1 MGLNKAFDR
10 SFFLIGGNVKTSG
23 GSINLAKGEFAAVNL
38 SQTTQNGVSIVSSF
52 AGVPKD
58 KKDFALRVGIEDKK
72 PNRSYSNKSQSTM
85 PFSLNDVVDL
95 KVSAPTQ
102 TEQSVD
108 EVVLGWDGIT
118 PGSEFKFQKGDAY
131 FRLFLELKGD
141 AIGYRGGKENMEQIA
156 INVEVPECD
165 PFNNCE
171 ACDECESVDCKAIVT
186 EAIERLR
193 RKQLTGG
200 HLVEEFIDITPVF
213 DCDNAAT
220 AALVPY
226 VYYTLEVCDTGTD
239 AAKAL
244 VEAQYDAPVIRID
257 RRGST
262 STYQIL
268 LPGSEGTPAD
278 YEQSI
283 ASLIKD
289 CEDCPAGYVE
299 VPGGYL
305 YAITLEDDGTD
316 QTAFIEA
323 ELPVVIGTAIKSG
336 NDNGVGFYTAVS
348 NSALTQLQINAFI
361 VAANDPANALGEP
374 TVELVGIV
382 SDICTNSTVTPIGW
396 VVGETCNAV
405 EEEWSIIL
413 PDNKCGEDRLA
424 ELNGAYQNLNIVIA
438 DSDSSTRELTLT
450 GTSGTA
456 NVNVDGVN
464 YLATFNTSLT
474 QTADD
479 FVTTH
484 ATALAAAGVT
494 VTAALGVL
502 TFSGLTT
509 VIDAITILNASG
521 DLAGTLAA
529 SVAIPER
536 AGCQTK
542 YITSVLSN
550 IVCDECDPIYLDFYV
565 TEAPESYDEIE
576 WVEEDNSDTAPS
588 GNCKCGIRF
597 KAKSFIIDSDESL
610 RDITGFVETSTQI
623 RVAAGYPEEIREGI
637 GIIPKGVYEGKYLSR
652 WVPRTHL
659 AGNLRNM
666 ESEGRM
672 YFQGLPYRKDYLG
685 RLLRGE
691 TSNMEDQIAQYIQY
705 TVTVQNG
712 TYSQGFARRHSDNIN
727 YHFFVEV
734 GRQNDLENILNDLA
748 ANAGVSPVAAF
759 GA

>member
-38 SQTTQNGVSIVSSF
+38 SQTTQNGVAIVSSF

-141 AIGYRGGKENMEQIA
+141 AIGYRGGKGNMEQIA

-200 HLVEEFIDITPVF
+200 NLVEEFIDITPVF

-268 LPGSEGTPAD
+268 LPGSEGAPAD
-278 YEQSI
+278 YVQSI

-299 VPGGYL
+299 VPGGFL

-323 ELPVVIGTAIKSG
+323 QLPVVIGTAIKSG

-348 NSALTQLQINAFI
+348 TSALTQAQINAFI
-361 VAANDPANALGEP
+361 VAANGAAVGEP

-382 SDICTNSTVTPIGW
+382 SDICTNGDLTPTGW
-396 VVGETCNAV
+396 VVGDTCNAV

-424 ELNGAYQNLNIVIA
+424 ELEGAYQNLTITIA
-438 DSDSSTRELTLT
+438 DSDSSTRELEITGGSA
-450 GTSGTA
+450 GTST
-456 NVNVDGVN
+456 VTIDGVVYTIN
-464 YLATFNTSLT
+464 WNTDAPTTATGFFNDE
-474 QTADD
+474 A
-479 FVTTH
+479 
-484 ATALAAAGVT
+484 ANILAAAGVT
-494 VTAALGVL
+494 VTDDGAGTL

-509 VIDAITILNASG
+509 IIDAIIFTQT
-521 DLAGTLAA
+521 DVDGTLAA

>member
-23 GSINLAKGEFAAVNL
+23 GSINLAKGEFAAVDL
-38 SQTTQNGVSIVSSF
+38 SQTTQNGVAIVPSF
-52 AGVPKD
+52 AGKPKD

-108 EVVLGWDGIT
+108 EVIIGWDGIT

-141 AIGYRGGKENMEQIA
+141 AIGYRGGKGNVEHVA
-156 INVEVPECD
+156 INVEIPECD

-171 ACDECESVDCKAIVT
+171 ACDECETVDCKAIVT

-200 HLVEEFIDITPVF
+200 NLVEEFIDITPVF

-268 LPGSEGTPAD
+268 LPGSEGAPAD
-278 YEQSI
+278 YVQSI

-299 VPGGYL
+299 VPGGFL

-323 ELPVVIGTAIKSG
+323 QLPVEIGTAIKSG

-348 NSALTQLQINAFI
+348 VDALTQLEINAFI
-361 VAANDPANALGEP
+361 VAANGAAVGEP

-382 SDICTNSTVTPIGW
+382 SDICTNGDLTPTGW
-396 VVGETCNAV
+396 VVGDTCNAV

-438 DSDSSTRELTLT
+438 DSDSSTRELEITGGGAGTSTVTIDGVVYTINWNTDAATTATEFFNDESTNILAASGVTLT
-450 GTSGTA
+450 NAGAGT
-456 NVNVDGVN
+456 
-464 YLATFNTSLT
+464 
-474 QTADD
+474 
-479 FVTTH
+479 
-484 ATALAAAGVT
+484 
-494 VTAALGVL
+494 L

-509 VIDAITILNASG
+509 LVDAIVFTEG
-521 DLAGTLAA
+521 DVLGTLAA

-536 AGCQTK
+536 AACQTK
-542 YITSVLSN
+542 YTTSVLSN
-550 IVCDECDPIYLDFYV
+550 IVCEECDPVFKDFYV
-565 TEAPESYDEIE
+565 TEAPESYEEID
-576 WVEEDNSDTAPS
+576 WFEENNSDTEPS

-597 KAKSFIIDSDESL
+597 KSKAFVIDSDEAL

-666 ESEGRM
+666 ETEGRM

-691 TSNMEDQIAQYIQY
+691 TSNMEDQIAQYVQY
-705 TVTVQNG
+705 TVTVQNS

-734 GRQNDLENILNDLA
+734 GRHNDLEAILNDLA
-748 ANAGVSPVAAF
+748 ANSGVSPVAAF

>member
-1 MGLNKAFDR
+1 MLR
-10 SFFLIGGNVKTSG
+10 FL
-23 GSINLAKGEFAAVNL
+23 
-38 SQTTQNGVSIVSSF
+38 
-52 AGVPKD
+52 
-58 KKDFALRVGIEDKK
+58 
-72 PNRSYSNKSQSTM
+72 
-85 PFSLNDVVDL
+85 
-95 KVSAPTQ
+95 
-102 TEQSVD
+102 
-108 EVVLGWDGIT
+108 
-118 PGSEFKFQKGDAY
+118 
-131 FRLFLELKGD
+131 
-141 AIGYRGGKENMEQIA
+141 
-156 INVEVPECD
+156 
-165 PFNNCE
+165 
-171 ACDECESVDCKAIVT
+171 VDCKAIVT

-200 HLVEEFIDITPVF
+200 NLVEEFIDITPIF

-268 LPGSEGTPAD
+268 LPGSEGAPAD
-278 YEQSI
+278 YVQSI

-305 YAITLEDDGTD
+305 YAITLEDDGTE

-323 ELPVVIGTAIKSG
+323 ELPVEVGTAIKSG

-348 NSALTQLQINAFI
+348 LDALTQLEINTFLA
-361 VAANDPANALGEP
+361 AANAAAVGEP

-382 SDICTNSTVTPIGW
+382 SDICTNGDLTPTGW
-396 VVGETCNAV
+396 VVGDTCNAV

-424 ELNGAYQNLNIVIA
+424 ELEGAYQNLTITIA

-450 GTSGTA
+450 GASGTA

-479 FVTTH
+479 FVATH

-494 VTAALGVL
+494 VTADTGVL

-536 AGCQTK
+536 AACQTK
-542 YITSVLSN
+542 YTTSVLSN
-550 IVCDECDPIYLDFYV
+550 IVCEECDPVFKDFYV
-565 TEAPESYDEIE
+565 TEAPESYEEID
-576 WVEEDNSDTAPS
+576 WFEENNSDTAPS

-597 KAKSFIIDSDESL
+597 KSKAFVIDSDESL

-666 ESEGRM
+666 ENEGRM

-691 TSNMEDQIAQYIQY
+691 TSNMEDQIAQYVQY

-734 GRQNDLENILNDLA
+734 GRHNDLEAILNDLA
-748 ANAGVSPVAAF
+748 ANSGVSPVAAF

>member
-23 GSINLAKGEFAAVNL
+23 GSINLAKGEFAAVDL
-38 SQTTQNGVSIVSSF
+38 SQTTQNGVAIVPSF
-52 AGVPKD
+52 AGKPKD

-108 EVVLGWDGIT
+108 EVIIGWDGIT
-118 PGSEFKFQKGDAY
+118 PGSKFNFQKGDAY

-141 AIGYRGGKENMEQIA
+141 AIGYRGGKGNVEHVA
-156 INVEVPECD
+156 INVEIPECD

-171 ACDECESVDCKAIVT
+171 ACDECEAVDCKAVVT

-200 HLVEEFIDITPVF
+200 NLVEEFIDITPIF
-213 DCDNAAT
+213 DCDTAAT

-226 VYYTLEVCDTGTD
+226 IYYTLEVCDTGTD

-268 LPGSEGTPAD
+268 LPGSEGAPAD

-289 CEDCPAGYVE
+289 CEDCPAGYLE
-299 VPGGYL
+299 VTGGYL
-305 YAITLEDDGTD
+305 YAVTLEDDGTD
-316 QTAFIEA
+316 QSALIDA
-323 ELPVVIGTAIKSG
+323 LPNHSAGTTVKSG
-336 NDNGVGFYTAVS
+336 NDNGVGFYTAVLT
-348 NSALTQLQINAFI
+348 APLTQAQINAFL
-361 VAANDPANALGEP
+361 AAGVIQATA
-374 TVELVGIV
+374 TVELVGLV
-382 SDICTNSTVTPIGW
+382 SDICTNDSTTTTAW
-396 VVGETCNAV
+396 VEGETCNAV

-424 ELNGAYQNLNIVIA
+424 ELNGAYQNLTIVIA
-438 DSDSSTRELTLT
+438 DSDSSTRGLTLT

-456 NVNVDGVN
+456 NVDVDGVN

-484 ATALAAAGVT
+484 AAALAAVGVT
-494 VTAALGVL
+494 VTADTGVL

-509 VIDAITILNASG
+509 VIDAITITNASG

-536 AGCQTK
+536 AACQTK
-542 YITSVLSN
+542 YTTSVLSN
-550 IVCDECDPIYLDFYV
+550 IVCEECDLVFKDFYV
-565 TEAPESYDEIE
+565 TEAPESYEEID
-576 WVEEDNSDTAPS
+576 WFEENNSDTESS

-597 KAKSFIIDSDESL
+597 KSKAFVIDSDEAL

-666 ESEGRM
+666 ETEGRM

-691 TSNMEDQIAQYIQY
+691 TSNMEDQIAQYVQY

-734 GRQNDLENILNDLA
+734 GRHNDLEAILNDLA
-748 ANAGVSPVAAF
+748 ANSGVSPVAAF

>member
-23 GSINLAKGEFAAVNL
+23 GSINLAKGEFAAVDL
-38 SQTTQNGVSIVSSF
+38 SQTTQNGVAIVSSF
-52 AGVPKD
+52 AGKPKD
-58 KKDFALRVGIEDKK
+58 KKDFSLRVGIEDKK

-108 EVVLGWDGIT
+108 EVIIGWDGIT

-141 AIGYRGGKENMEQIA
+141 AIGFRGGKGNVEHVA
-156 INVEVPECD
+156 INVEIPECD

-171 ACDECESVDCKAIVT
+171 ACDECESVDCKVIVT

-200 HLVEEFIDITPVF
+200 NLVEEFIDITPIF

-268 LPGSEGTPAD
+268 LPGSEGAPAD
-278 YEQSI
+278 YEQTI

-289 CEDCPAGYVE
+289 CEDCPAGYVA
-299 VPGGYL
+299 VDGGYV
-305 YAITLEDDGTD
+305 YAVTLEDDGVD
-316 QTAFIEA
+316 QSALVDA
-323 ELPVVIGTAIKSG
+323 LPNHVAGTTVKSG
-336 NDNGVGFYTAVS
+336 NDNGVGFYTAVLT
-348 NSALTQLQINAFI
+348 APLTQAQINAYLASGAVEGTATI
-361 VAANDPANALGEP
+361 
-374 TVELVGIV
+374 ELVGLV
-382 SDICTNSTVTPIGW
+382 SDVCTNSTVTTTAW
-396 VVGETCNAV
+396 VEGETCNAV

-424 ELNGAYQNLNIVIA
+424 ELNGAYQNLTIVIA

-456 NVNVDGVN
+456 NVDVDGVN

-484 ATALAAAGVT
+484 AAALAAVGVT
-494 VTAALGVL
+494 VTADTGVL

-509 VIDAITILNASG
+509 VIDAITITNASG
-521 DLAGTLAA
+521 DLAGTLAT

-536 AGCQTK
+536 AACQTK
-542 YITSVLSN
+542 YTTSVLSN
-550 IVCDECDPIYLDFYV
+550 IVCEECDPVFKDFYV
-565 TEAPESYDEIE
+565 TEAPESYEEID
-576 WVEEDNSDTAPS
+576 WFEENNSDTEPS

-597 KAKSFIIDSDESL
+597 KSKAFVIDSDESL

-666 ESEGRM
+666 ETEGRM

-691 TSNMEDQIAQYIQY
+691 TSNMEDQIAQYVQY

-734 GRQNDLENILNDLA
+734 GRHNDLEAILNDLA
-748 ANAGVSPVAAF
+748 ANSGVSPVAAF

>member
-38 SQTTQNGVSIVSSF
+38 SQTTQNGVGIVSSF

-141 AIGYRGGKENMEQIA
+141 AIGYRGGKGNMEQIA

-200 HLVEEFIDITPVF
+200 NLVEEFIDITPVF

-268 LPGSEGTPAD
+268 LPGSEGAPAD

-299 VPGGYL
+299 VPGGFL
-305 YAITLEDDGTD
+305 YAFTIEDDGTD
-316 QTAFIEA
+316 QSALINA
-323 ELPVVIGTAIKSG
+323 IPNHSAGTTIKSG
-336 NDNGVGFYTAVS
+336 NDNGVGFYTAVFTS
-348 NSALTQLQINAFI
+348 PIPQTDINAFLA
-361 VAANDPANALGEP
+361 AANAAAVGEP
-374 TVELVGIV
+374 TVEFVGVV
-382 SDICTNSTVTPIGW
+382 SDICTNSTVTTTAW
-396 VVGETCNAV
+396 VEGDTCNAV

-424 ELNGAYQNLNIVIA
+424 ELNGAYQNLTITIA

-464 YLATFNTSLT
+464 YLATFNVLGLNE
-474 QTADD
+474 TADD
-479 FVTTH
+479 FVSTH
-484 ATALAAAGVT
+484 AAALAAAGVT
-494 VTAALGVL
+494 VTAATGVL

-509 VIDAITILNASG
+509 VIDAITITNASG
-521 DLAGTLAA
+521 DLDGTLAA

>member
-38 SQTTQNGVSIVSSF
+38 SQTTQNGVAIVSSF

-141 AIGYRGGKENMEQIA
+141 AIGYRGGKGNMEQIA

-200 HLVEEFIDITPVF
+200 NLVEEFIDITPVF

-268 LPGSEGTPAD
+268 LPGSEGAPAD

-299 VPGGYL
+299 VPGGFL
-305 YAITLEDDGTD
+305 YAFTIEDDGTD
-316 QTAFIEA
+316 QSALINA
-323 ELPVVIGTAIKSG
+323 IPNHSAGTTIKSG
-336 NDNGVGFYTAVS
+336 NDNGVGFYTAVFT
-348 NSALTQLQINAFI
+348 APITQANINAFLA
-361 VAANDPANALGEP
+361 AANAAAVGEP
-374 TVELVGIV
+374 TVEFVGVV
-382 SDICTNSTVTPIGW
+382 SDICTNSSVTTTAW
-396 VVGETCNAV
+396 VEGDTCNAV

-424 ELNGAYQNLNIVIA
+424 ELNGAYQNLTITIA

-450 GTSGTA
+450 GSSGTA

-464 YLATFNTSLT
+464 YLATYAASLT
-474 QTADD
+474 QTALD
-479 FVTTH
+479 FVSTH
-484 ATALAAAGVT
+484 TAALAAAGVT
-494 VTAALGVL
+494 VTADSGVI

-509 VIDAITILNASG
+509 VIDAITILNVSPN
-521 DLAGTLAA
+521 LAGTLAA

>member
-23 GSINLAKGEFAAVNL
+23 GSINLAKGEFAAVDL
-38 SQTTQNGVSIVSSF
+38 SQTTQNGVAIVSSF
-52 AGVPKD
+52 AGKPKGN
-58 KKDFALRVGIEDKK
+58 KDFALRVGIEDKK
-72 PNRSYSNKSQSTM
+72 PNRTYSNKSQSTM

-108 EVVLGWDGIT
+108 EVIIGWDGIT
-118 PGSEFKFQKGDAY
+118 PGSEFRFQKGDAY

-141 AIGYRGGKENMEQIA
+141 AIGYRGGKGNVEQIA
-156 INVEVPECD
+156 INIEIPECD

-171 ACDECESVDCKAIVT
+171 TCDECESVDCKVVVT

-193 RKQLTGG
+193 KKQLTGG
-200 HLVEEFIDITPVF
+200 NLVEEFIDITPIF
-213 DCDNAAT
+213 DCDTAAT
-220 AALVPY
+220 ADLVPY

-268 LPGSEGTPAD
+268 LPDSEGAPAN
-278 YEQSI
+278 YKQSI

-299 VPGGYL
+299 VVGGYV
-305 YAITLEDDGTD
+305 YAVTLEDDGVN
-316 QTAFIEA
+316 QSALVNA
-323 ELPVVIGTAIKSG
+323 LPGHVAGTTVKSG
-336 NDNGVGFYTAVS
+336 NDNGVGFYTAVLT
-348 NSALTQLQINAFI
+348 APLTQAQINAYLASGVVEGTATI
-361 VAANDPANALGEP
+361 
-374 TVELVGIV
+374 ELVGLV
-382 SDICTNSTVTPIGW
+382 SDICTNSSVTTTAW
-396 VVGETCNAV
+396 VEGDTCNAV

-424 ELNGAYQNLNIVIA
+424 ELNGAYQNLTIVIA
-438 DSDSSTRELTLT
+438 DSDSSTRGLTLT
-450 GTSGTA
+450 GSTGTA
-456 NVNVDGVN
+456 NVNVDGTN

-474 QTADD
+474 QTAAN
-479 FVTTH
+479 FVTAH
-484 ATALAAAGVT
+484 AAALAADGVT
-494 VTAALGVL
+494 VTSNTGVL
-502 TFSGLTT
+502 TFSGLTA
-509 VIDAITILNASG
+509 VINAITILNATS

-536 AGCQTK
+536 AACQTK
-542 YITSVLSN
+542 YTTSVLSN
-550 IVCDECDPIYLDFYV
+550 IVCEECDPVFKDFYV
-565 TEAPESYDEIE
+565 TEAPESYEEIN
-576 WVEEDNSDTAPS
+576 WFEENNSDTAPS

-597 KAKSFIIDSDESL
+597 KSKAFVIDSDEAL

-637 GIIPKGVYEGKYLSR
+637 GIIPKGVFEGKYLSR

-666 ESEGRM
+666 ETEGRM

-691 TSNMEDQIAQYIQY
+691 TSNMEDQIAQYVQY

-734 GRQNDLENILNDLA
+734 GRHNDLEAILNDLA
-748 ANAGVSPVAAF
+748 ANSGVSPVAAF

>member
-38 SQTTQNGVSIVSSF
+38 SQTTQNGVSIVGSF

-58 KKDFALRVGIEDKK
+58 RKDFALRVGIEDKQ

-141 AIGYRGGKENMEQIA
+141 AIGYRGGKGNMEQIA
-156 INVEVPECD
+156 INIEVPECD

-268 LPGSEGTPAD
+268 LPGSEGAPAD
-278 YEQSI
+278 YEQSV

-305 YAITLEDDGTD
+305 YAITLEDDGVD
-316 QTAFIEA
+316 QSVLVDA
-323 ELPVVIGTAIKSG
+323 LPNHATGTTVKSG
-336 NDNGVGFYTAVS
+336 NDNGVGFYTAVLT
-348 NSALTQLQINAFI
+348 APLTQVQINAYLASGAVEATATI
-361 VAANDPANALGEP
+361 
-374 TVELVGIV
+374 ELVGLV
-382 SDICTNSTVTPIGW
+382 SDICTDSTVTTTAW
-396 VVGETCNAV
+396 VEGDTCNAV

-424 ELNGAYQNLNIVIA
+424 ELNGAYQNLTITIA

-597 KAKSFIIDSDESL
+597 KAKSFIIDSDECL

-734 GRQNDLENILNDLA
+734 GRQNALENILNDLA

>member
-23 GSINLAKGEFAAVNL
+23 GSINLAKGEFAAVDL
-38 SQTTQNGVSIVSSF
+38 SQTTQNGVAIVASF
-52 AGVPKD
+52 AGKPKGN
-58 KKDFALRVGIEDKK
+58 KDFALRVGIEDKK

-108 EVVLGWDGIT
+108 EVIIGWDGIT
-118 PGSEFKFQKGDAY
+118 PGSEFRFQKGDAY

-141 AIGYRGGKENMEQIA
+141 AIGYRGGKGNVEQIA
-156 INVEVPECD
+156 INIEIPECD

-171 ACDECESVDCKAIVT
+171 ACDECESVDCKVVVT

-193 RKQLTGG
+193 RRQLTGG
-200 HLVEEFIDITPVF
+200 NLVEEFIDITPIF
-213 DCDNAAT
+213 DCDNAPT

-268 LPGSEGTPAD
+268 LPGSEAPAD

-299 VPGGYL
+299 VVGGYV
-305 YAITLEDDGTD
+305 YAVTLEDDGVD
-316 QTAFIEA
+316 QSALVDA
-323 ELPVVIGTAIKSG
+323 LPGHVAGTTVKSG
-336 NDNGVGFYTAVS
+336 NDNGVGFYTAVLT
-348 NSALTQLQINAFI
+348 APLTQAQINAYLASGVVEGTATI
-361 VAANDPANALGEP
+361 
-374 TVELVGIV
+374 ELVGLV
-382 SDICTNSTVTPIGW
+382 SDICTNSSVTTTAW
-396 VVGETCNAV
+396 VEGDTCNAV

-424 ELNGAYQNLNIVIA
+424 ELNGAYQNLTIVIA
-438 DSDSSTRELTLT
+438 DSDSSTRGLTLT
-450 GTSGTA
+450 GTTGTA
-456 NVNVDGVN
+456 NVNVDGTN

-474 QTADD
+474 QTAAD

-484 ATALAAAGVT
+484 AAALAADGVT
-494 VTAALGVL
+494 VTSNTGVL
-502 TFSGLTT
+502 TFSGLTA
-509 VIDAITILNASG
+509 VINAITILNASG
-521 DLAGTLAA
+521 DLDGTLAA

-536 AGCQTK
+536 AACQTK
-542 YITSVLSN
+542 YTTSVLSN
-550 IVCDECDPIYLDFYV
+550 IVCEECDPVFKDFYV
-565 TEAPESYDEIE
+565 TEAPESYEEID
-576 WVEEDNSDTAPS
+576 WSEENNSDTAPS

-597 KAKSFIIDSDESL
+597 KSKAFVIDSDEAL

-637 GIIPKGVYEGKYLSR
+637 GIIPKGVFEGKYLSR

-666 ESEGRM
+666 ETEGRM

-691 TSNMEDQIAQYIQY
+691 TSNMEDQIAQYVQY

-734 GRQNDLENILNDLA
+734 GRHNDLEAILNDLA
-748 ANAGVSPVAAF
+748 ANSGVSPVAAF

>member
-38 SQTTQNGVSIVSSF
+38 SQTTQNGVAIVSSF

-141 AIGYRGGKENMEQIA
+141 AIGYRGGKGNMEQIA

-200 HLVEEFIDITPVF
+200 NLVEEFIDITPVF

-268 LPGSEGTPAD
+268 LPGSEGAPAD

-299 VPGGYL
+299 VPGGFL
-305 YAITLEDDGTD
+305 YAFTIEDDGTD
-316 QTAFIEA
+316 QSALINA
-323 ELPVVIGTAIKSG
+323 IPNHSAGTTIKSG
-336 NDNGVGFYTAVS
+336 NDNGVGFYTAVFT
-348 NSALTQLQINAFI
+348 APITQANINAFLA
-361 VAANDPANALGEP
+361 AANAAAVGEP
-374 TVELVGIV
+374 TVEFVGVV
-382 SDICTNSTVTPIGW
+382 SDICTNSSVTTTAW
-396 VVGETCNAV
+396 VEGDTCNAV

-424 ELNGAYQNLNIVIA
+424 ELNGAYQNLTITIA

-450 GTSGTA
+450 GSSGTA

-464 YLATFNTSLT
+464 YLATYAASLT
-474 QTADD
+474 QTALD
-479 FVTTH
+479 FVSTH
-484 ATALAAAGVT
+484 TAALAAAGVT
-494 VTAALGVL
+494 VTADSGVI

-509 VIDAITILNASG
+509 VIDAITITNASG